1 MEALF
6 LKLVNLSVMAS
17 LLVLA
22 VLLLRLIFR
31 KAPRWIFCLL
41 WGLVALRLICP
52 VSLESAL
59 SLIPS
64 AETIPTGIAY
74 EAAQELDSS
83 AFTPDEAMGSV
94 APEASAPEGMAAA
107 NSGFNPLRLTLFL
120 ASRLWL
126 LGLAAMLVYSAV
138 SFLLLKRRLR
148 TATLLRDNIRQSEQA
163 NSPFVL
169 GFFRPV
175 IFLPYSVSGE
185 DIGHVVAH
193 EQAHIKRR
201 DHWWKPIGFLIL
213 SVYWFNPLMWL
224 AYVLFCRDIELAC
237 DEKVVANME
246 KDARRAYSTALLNC
260 SVRRRIITACPLAFG
275 ETGVKGRVKNVM
287 NYKKP
292 AFWIV
297 IVALLAC
304 AATAVCFLTVPKSP
318 SDSWILAEDGSGMPA
333 PKGGPDPYADLEPA
347 ERAAA
352 FLQNADMMSYEF
364 SPILMYGSYIIPVME
379 YTPYNPA
386 DTDHVFDHTGL
397 ILGYLH
403 DFDLSALEPLELPE
417 IQAFEAQAS
426 SSGLIHAGDAR
437 CRVAV
442 WYDQEP
448 IEGLEVHSALVFTF
462 SDGTM
467 CGFDGGALGENIRD
481 IGTAIDVAGSR
492 RTYALFDTGGPM
504 TVTWLTEGESR
515 TSSMYCSAWV
525 RCVFD
530 NTVLLAQPVKEKD
543 SHFDWQVSF
552 EGGPTYLFDYEDL
565 LIQTEDGQ
573 VFPLGG
579 FDETKDGV
587 SYTDTI
593 CAFLLNGFDVSTS
606 SLFSS

>member
-83 AFTPDEAMGSV
+83 AFTPDQAMGSV
-94 APEASAPEGMAAA
+94 APEASAPEGMAVA

-148 TATLLRDNIRQSEQA
+148 TATLLRDNIRQSEQV

-304 AATAVCFLTVPKSP
+304 AAAAVCFLTVPKSP
-318 SDSWILAEDGSGMPA
+318 GDSWILAEDGSGMPA

-352 FLQNADMMSYEF
+352 FLKNADSLDYEL
-364 SPILMYGSYIIPVME
+364 SPILMYGQYIIPVME
-379 YTPYNPA
+379 YVPVNQIVPDSLA
-386 DTDHVFDHTGL
+386 GMFDRTETML
-397 ILGYLH
+397 ELLH
-403 DFDLSALEPLELPE
+403 SFDLSALEPHELTRTDLLGTE
-417 IQAFEAQAS
+417 
-426 SSGLIHAGDAR
+426 SGVIRVGDAR

-442 WYDQEP
+442 WYYATPSESNQGTDT
-448 IEGLEVHSALVFTF
+448 ALVFTF
-462 SDGTM
+462 TDGTM
-467 CGFDGGALGENIRD
+467 CAFSGGALGRD
-481 IGTAIDVAGSR
+481 VSDIIQAISFARDGQVYTSG
-492 RTYALFDTGGPM
+492 TGGNM
-504 TVTWLTEGESR
+504 TVTQLVTGESR
-515 TSSMYCSAWV
+515 VSSPVFSGLIECI
-525 RCVFD
+525 FD
-530 NTVLLAQPVKEKD
+530 NTVLLSEPVKD
-543 SHFDWQVSF
+543 TQGSFDFQVSF
-552 EGGPTYLFDYEDL
+552 EDGATYLFDCSSL
-565 LIQTEDGQ
+565 LIKTEGGQ
-573 VFPLGG
+573 VYAIGG
-579 FDETKDGV
+579 FEGSDG
-587 SYTDTI
+587 SITYEAAITACI
-593 CAFLLNGFDVSTS
+593 QYGFDAPENQPQA
-606 SLFSS
+606 

>member
-83 AFTPDEAMGSV
+83 AFTPDQAMGSV

-304 AATAVCFLTVPKSP
+304 AAAAVCFLTVPKSP
-318 SDSWILAEDGSGMPA
+318 GDSWILAEDGSGMPA

-352 FLQNADMMSYEF
+352 FLKNADSLDYEL
-364 SPILMYGSYIIPVME
+364 SPILMYGQYIIPVME
-379 YTPYNPA
+379 YVPVKQIVPDSLA
-386 DTDHVFDHTGL
+386 GMFDRTETML
-397 ILGYLH
+397 ELLH
-403 DFDLSALEPLELPE
+403 SFDLSALEPHELTRTDLLGTE
-417 IQAFEAQAS
+417 
-426 SSGLIHAGDAR
+426 SGVIRVGDAR

-442 WYDQEP
+442 WYYATPSESNQGTDT
-448 IEGLEVHSALVFTF
+448 ALVFTF
-462 SDGTM
+462 TDGTM
-467 CGFDGGALGENIRD
+467 CAFSGGALGWDVSDIIQAISFARD
-481 IGTAIDVAGSR
+481 GQVYTSG
-492 RTYALFDTGGPM
+492 TGGNM
-504 TVTWLTEGESR
+504 TVTQLDTGESR
-515 TSSMYCSAWV
+515 VSSPVFSGLIECI
-525 RCVFD
+525 FD
-530 NTVLLAQPVKEKD
+530 NTVLLSEPVKD
-543 SHFDWQVSF
+543 TQGSFDFQVSF
-552 EGGPTYLFDYEDL
+552 EDGATYLFDCSSL
-565 LIQTEDGQ
+565 LIKTEGGQ
-573 VFPLGG
+573 VYAIGG
-579 FDETKDGV
+579 FEGSDG
-587 SYTDTI
+587 SITYEAAITASI
-593 CAFLLNGFDVSTS
+593 QYGFDAPENQPQA
-606 SLFSS
+606 